1 VRIAA
6 LTKNNFVQTVS
17 AGGIVLVDFWASWCG
32 PCQRFAPVFE
42 RAASNHP
49 DIRFAKVCTEEE
61 PELAAHFDVQ
71 SIPTLMAF
79 RNGDVVYNQAGALSE
94 SQLEQVIAVIRT
106 RAGRPADG
114 YVGPPVL
121 GRRVRGA

>member
-6 LTKNNFVQTVS
+6 LTKDNFVQTVS
-17 AGGIVLVDFWASWCG
+17 AGGIVLVDFWAAWCG

-42 RAASNHP
+42 KAASSHP
-49 DIRFAKVCTEEE
+49 DIRFGKVNTEEQ
-61 PELAAHFDVQ
+61 PEVAATFNVQ
-71 SIPTLMAF
+71 SIPTLIAF
-79 RNGDVVYNQAGALSE
+79 RSGDIVYNQAGALSE
-94 SQLEQVIAVIRT
+94 SQLEQVIAVIRS

-121 GRRVRGA
+121 GRRTRGA